1 MTSYIISY
9 DIAADRLRDKVAAL
23 LQREGCTRVQKS
35 VFFAP
40 KFAIKELR
48 ALQAALHALV
58 NGKLEENDSILCVPV
73 LNKHLPTLLW
83 EGASPGLED
92 TLKDRFHIL
101 I

>member
-9 DIAADRLRDKVAAL
+9 DIGDDRLRDKVAAL

-40 KFAIKELR
+40 QFAIKELR
-48 ALQAALHALV
+48 ALQAGLHALA

-73 LNKHLPTLLW
+73 SRQHLPGLLW
-83 EGASPGLED
+83 EGESPGLEGS
-92 TLKDRFHIL
+92 LKDRFHIL

>member
-1 MTSYIISY
+1 MTSYLISY
-9 DIAADRLRDKVAAL
+9 DIGDDRLREKLAAL
-23 LQREGCTRVQKS
+23 LQREGCTRIQKS

-58 NGKLEENDSILCVPV
+58 NGKLEEGDSVLCVPV
-73 LNKHLPTLLW
+73 ARKHLSGLLW
-83 EGASPGLED
+83 EGGSPGLESS
-92 TLKDRFHIL
+92 LKDRFHIL